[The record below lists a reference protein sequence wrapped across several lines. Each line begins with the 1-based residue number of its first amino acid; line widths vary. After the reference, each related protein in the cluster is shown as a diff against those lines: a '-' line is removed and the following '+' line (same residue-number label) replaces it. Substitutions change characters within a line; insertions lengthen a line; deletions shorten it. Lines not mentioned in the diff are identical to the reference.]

1 MPRTLPALA
10 RPVLALAAALTIT
23 LAGPL
28 AAGAAYAD
36 ELDPL
41 LSYEG
46 PGTVTSEGDSR
57 ITDLT
62 LSIDCS
68 RIPCLLSGTIIA
80 DGAAYPLLP
89 APAEIPGDHLEVA
102 IPATGDPCG
111 EDYINSG
118 NLTIDFRRGALSGT
132 RTADGTGEIDCADGS
147 VLYHAGVLEFEAT
160 LVSGSDCLL
169 LGGCATPEPTP
180 ASSAAAPAS
189 DTTAGATTP
198 STLSTLATV
207 GEALRPANALW
218 AVAGALVL
226 VILVALPSH
235 LLTTALEGASDR
247 LAERLRRGRQLDE
260 RLARALTGWPLAAGA
275 VAAAALISAFIDP
288 GFGFTLHGLRVLLSI
303 GIAFALEVVVGWTVL
318 TLLVR
323 RRRPDITASY
333 KVIPLGLLAVIG
345 AVLFSRLTGFEPG
358 LVYGVVAGVVFAGI
372 AERADQARLTL
383 ITLGYAFTIGILAWV
398 VYSVTPSDGGPALL
412 FVRETLSALAIGGIV
427 ALPIALLPIPG
438 LAGSDLFRWR
448 RPVWAAAYAL
458 GLAAFLLVLMPL
470 PASWDTVGVALP
482 AWIGVIVAYA
492 VVATGLW
499 LALARPWGRE
509 GDASQAES

>member
-1 MPRTLPALA
+1 MPRTLTA
-10 RPVLALAAALTIT
+10 RARSVLALAIT
-23 LAGPL
+23 LTGLL
-28 AAGAAYAD
+28 AAGTAHAD
-36 ELDPL
+36 EPDPL

-46 PGTVTSEGDSR
+46 PGTLTSEGDSR

-68 RIPCLLSGTIIA
+68 RIPCVLSGTIIA

-147 VLYHAGVLEFEAT
+147 VLYYAGVLTFEAT

-169 LGGCATPEPTP
+169 LGGCATPDPSPTP
-180 ASSAAAPAS
+180 GAIAAPVS

-198 STLSTLATV
+198 GTLSTLATV
-207 GEALRPANALW
+207 GEALQPANAIW
-218 AVAGALVL
+218 AMAGALVL
-226 VILVALPSH
+226 VIVVALPSH

-247 LAERLRRGRQLDE
+247 LAERLRRGRELDE
-260 RLARALTGWPLAAGA
+260 KFARTLSGWPLAASAVA
-275 VAAAALISAFIDP
+275 VAAVISAFIDP
-288 GFGFTLHGLRVLLSI
+288 EFGFTLHGLRVLLSI
-303 GIAFALEVVVGWTVL
+303 AVAFALEVVVGWTVL

-323 RRRPDITASY
+323 RRRSDIVATY
-333 KVIPLGLLAVIG
+333 KVIPLGLIAVIG
-345 AVLFSRLTGFEPG
+345 AVVFSRLTGFEPG
-358 LVYGVVAGVVFAGI
+358 LVYGVVAGVVFAGMS
-372 AERADQARLTL
+372 ERADRARLTL
-383 ITLGYAFTIGILAWV
+383 ITLGYAFGAGILAWV
-398 VYSVTPSDGGPALL
+398 LYSVTPADGGPALL

-427 ALPIALLPIPG
+427 ALPVALLPVPG

-448 RPVWAAAYAL
+448 RPVWAAAYAI

-470 PASWDTVGVALP
+470 PGSWDTVGVALP

-499 LALARPWGRE
+499 LAVARPWARE
-509 GDASQAES
+509 GDATQAEG